1 MENYQKYSFSRTTR
15 PAPKSLKAPGGSDHF
30 DWVDGARGIAILW
43 IAFFHSFLAYGAN
56 YPWPITFSS
65 YGAFV
70 EQCAPSGFLG
80 KILCPIEAV
89 IAAIIEHGS
98 NGVGVF
104 LLFSGFGLTY
114 SLYRGQG
121 REPSWGN
128 WYRRRLVRLFPI
140 YWLAHLVVLV
150 SPIQYKPDPIDYR
163 FILSF
168 LGDRIY
174 PVKQMFFYLNPAW
187 WFFGLLLELYVVF
200 PFLFRL
206 LRRFGEAKF
215 LVFCIVF
222 TSISRYMIFA
232 VLEADGEWLQ
242 GAFFGAR
249 LWEFG
254 AGMVL
259 GKLLAEHPRETIER
273 LFSGTTLVL
282 GIVLY
287 AAALLTY
294 QPNFLYCFSDGLNA
308 MGLTIILAQ
317 IAART
322 ARIPGLGKGLAKAGV
337 YSYGIYLLH
346 QPFVMY
352 AGEQLRSYP
361 LGIYFVLAAAIIMLI
376 ALIAMIIEYTVN
388 RLISRLPAT

>member
-1 MENYQKYSFSRTTR
+1 MEEYQKYSFPSGRS
-15 PAPKSLKAPGGSDHF
+15 AVQKSPKPTGGGDHF
-30 DWVDGARGIAILW
+30 EWVDGARGIAILW
-43 IAFFHSFLAYGAN
+43 IAFFHSFLAYGAD

-65 YGAFV
+65 YSAFV
-70 EQCAPSGFLG
+70 EQCAPSGFLTR
-80 KILCPIEAV
+80 ILCPFEAV

-114 SLYRGQG
+114 SIFRHQG
-121 REPSWGN
+121 HEPSWGD
-128 WYRRRLVRLFPI
+128 WYRRRLLRLFPI
-140 YWLAHLVVLV
+140 YWLAHIVLLV

-174 PVKQMFFYLNPAW
+174 PVKQMFFYLDPAW
-187 WFFGLLLELYVVF
+187 WFFGLLLELYLVF
-200 PFLFRL
+200 PFLYRL
-206 LRRFGEAKF
+206 LRRVGEAKF
-215 LVFCIVF
+215 LVLCIVF
-222 TSISRYMIFA
+222 TLISRYMIFA

-249 LWEFG
+249 LWEFA

-259 GKLLAEHPRETIER
+259 GKLLAERPREVVER
-273 LFSGTTLVL
+273 LFSGTALVL
-282 GIVLY
+282 GILLY

-317 IAART
+317 IAARA
-322 ARIPGLGKGLAKAGV
+322 ARIPGLGKWLAKTGV

-346 QPFVMY
+346 QPFVMF
-352 AGEQLRSYP
+352 AGERLRSVQI
-361 LGIYFVLAAAIIMLI
+361 GIYFVLAAVIIAVI
-376 ALIAMIIEYTVN
+376 ALLSMVIEYTMN
-388 RLISRLPAT
+388 RLIAKYTT